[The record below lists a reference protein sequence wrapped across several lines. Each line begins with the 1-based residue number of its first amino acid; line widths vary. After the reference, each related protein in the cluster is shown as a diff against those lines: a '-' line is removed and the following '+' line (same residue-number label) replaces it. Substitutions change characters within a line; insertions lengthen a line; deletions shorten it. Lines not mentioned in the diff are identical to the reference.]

1 MKRSTHPWG
10 LVALLCALPS
20 VTHAQQDPQ
29 YGNYPPPSYQPP
41 PGAQPYQQPYQGQP
55 YPGQPYQQPY
65 PGQPYQ
71 GQPYQGQPYQQPYQG
86 QPYQGQP
93 YPGQYPSAQ
102 PYPGQPAPQPGA
114 PMDPSQQPTQP
125 YPGASPAV
133 PKPDAKLTFTTNN
146 EESRT
151 ALSSCFDAL
160 DHFRTEL
167 VRLRC
172 ADALDKDDKLTLA
185 HALLSQASISP
196 TVQKKHITAA
206 KESPRTLSE
215 GERLFVDGLVA
226 LAEDQ
231 RQVAKAVF
239 EALVAQLPGEKRA
252 YYYRGLLRYRFGDL
266 DGAQTDFRKAIELDE
281 KFGPAHNAL
290 GHLLLR
296 RDNVDDAQKQFAR
309 YVELHPKE
317 ANALDSQ
324 AILHLRKG
332 DLGLAVESARK
343 AIELDAKFLRGNF
356 RLGDALLLQ
365 GNLPLA
371 RRAYTALLSSPDPTE
386 HHDAAL
392 RLSRTRLYEG
402 LGIPTSKTLLDAEKD
417 LQGEL
422 ELSKKLNRRS
432 DEVQTLLELARLQ
445 LERGAV
451 TEAAKTL
458 PLIREQLDATDS
470 SSIGKD
476 AKTDAAKPADKALL
490 DKAAPT
496 LSDDEKNRYRADL
509 LWLRALLLH
518 SVGERELATQRADEI
533 EKTLKGKLGQ
543 RMAEDLRGDL
553 AARSGDRQEVVAHL
567 SNSTRPTSRWA
578 LALALGGGKPGE
590 QLDLPKARTLM
601 EELSKRNVVDLEGAL
616 TRGRA
621 KQWLKQNPTDKLDAK
636 PDARPDAKD
645 KSESK

>member
-1 MKRSTHPWG
+1 MKRPTHPWG

-29 YGNYPPPSYQPP
+29 YGNYPQPSYQPP
-41 PGAQPYQQPYQGQP
+41 PGAQPY
-55 YPGQPYQQPY
+55 PGQYPSAQPY

-71 GQPYQGQPYQQPYQG
+71 GQPYQGQPYQGQPYQGQPYQG

-93 YPGQYPSAQ
+93 YPNAQPYPSYPGQPVPQPGSPVDPTQQPAQ
-102 PYPGQPAPQPGA
+102 PYPGATAPPVQ
-114 PMDPSQQPTQP
+114 
-125 YPGASPAV
+125 
-133 PKPDAKLTFTTNN
+133 PKPDAKLTLTTTS

-151 ALSSCFDAL
+151 ALTSCLDAL

-167 VRLRC
+167 VRQRC
-172 ADALDKDDKLTLA
+172 ADALDKDDKLTMA

-196 TVQKKHITAA
+196 TVQKKHIAAA

-215 GERLFVDGLVA
+215 GERLFIDGLVA

-239 EALVAQLPGEKRA
+239 EALVTQLPGDKRA

-266 DGAQTDFRKAIELDE
+266 DGAQADFRKAIELDE

-296 RDNVDDAQKQFAR
+296 RDAVDEAQKEFAK

-324 AILHLRKG
+324 AILQLRKG
-332 DLGLAVESARK
+332 DFGLAVESARK
-343 AIELDAKFLRGNF
+343 AVEQDAKFLRGNF

-365 GNLPLA
+365 GNLQLA
-371 RRAYTALLSSPDPTE
+371 RKAYAAILSSPDPTE

-392 RLSRTRLYEG
+392 RLARARLYEG

-417 LQGEL
+417 LQAEL
-422 ELSKKLNRRS
+422 ELAKKLNRRS
-432 DEVQTLLELARLQ
+432 DEVQTLLEIGRLQ
-445 LERGAV
+445 LERGAISDV
-451 TEAAKTL
+451 AKTL
-458 PLIREQLDATDS
+458 PIIRDQIDATESAASD
-470 SSIGKD
+470 K
-476 AKTDAAKPADKALL
+476 AARPDAAKPDAGKPVDKALI

-496 LSDDEKNRYRADL
+496 LTDDEKNRYRAEL
-509 LWLRALLLH
+509 LWLRALLLYG
-518 SVGERELATQRADEI
+518 VGERELATQRADEI
-533 EKTLKGKLGQ
+533 EKTLKGKPGQ

-553 AARSGDRQEVVAHL
+553 AARSGDRQDVVAHL
-567 SNSTRPTSRWA
+567 SASTRPTSRLA

-590 QLDLPKARTLM
+590 QLDLPKARSLM
-601 EELSKRNVVDLEGAL
+601 EELSKRNTVDLEGAL

-621 KQWLKQNPTDKLDAK
+621 KQWLKLNPVDKT
-636 PDARPDAKD
+636 DAKD
-645 KSESK
+645 KPESK